1 MFFLWVLFFLGV
13 GLEYQDL
20 GWMNLRY
27 LGGVESPYQ
36 FISRVIGPLS
46 MAENKWA
53 TGVKETL
60 GAHNSTYNW

>member
-1 MFFLWVLFFLGV
+1 MFFLFLRCDVFFVGFVFFGGV

-36 FISRVIGPLS
+36 FISRVIIGPL
-46 MAENKWA
+46 
-53 TGVKETL
+53 
-60 GAHNSTYNW
+60 